1 MPDFVSLREAV
12 AGLVGDGDTVAM
24 EGFTHLIPF
33 AAGLEVIRQGRRDL
47 TLVRMTPD
55 LIYDQLIGAGCA
67 RRLVFSWGGNPGVG
81 SLHRL
86 RDAVER
92 QWPLPIEL
100 EELSHAGLA
109 NAYVAGASGLP
120 FAVLRAYAGSDLP
133 AHNPR
138 IRFVDCPFTSER
150 LAAVPAVRPDVAVIH
165 AQKADRRGNVL
176 LWGILGVQKEA
187 VLAARRS
194 IVIVEEVVEDLGA
207 WPNACVL
214 PSWVVTAVAC
224 VPGGAWPSYAHG
236 YYPRDNRFY
245 QAWDAISRDRD
256 GFRAWLDRFV
266 LGTGDFAE
274 FRQAVRAAP
283 RFGAPA

>member
-1 MPDFVSLREAV
+1 MTLSWTRGHRAIALSR
-12 AGLVGDGDTVAM
+12 VG
-24 EGFTHLIPF
+24 
-33 AAGLEVIRQGRRDL
+33 
-47 TLVRMTPD
+47 
-55 LIYDQLIGAGCA
+55 
-67 RRLVFSWGGNPGVG
+67 G
-81 SLHRL
+81 SL
-86 RDAVER
+86 
-92 QWPLPIEL
+92 
-100 EELSHAGLA
+100 
-109 NAYVAGASGLP
+109 
-120 FAVLRAYAGSDLP
+120 
-133 AHNPR
+133 
-138 IRFVDCPFTSER
+138 
-150 LAAVPAVRPDVAVIH
+150 PDGV
-165 AQKADRRGNVL
+165 
-176 LWGILGVQKEA
+176 GVQKEA

-224 VPGGAWPSYAHG
+224 VPGGAWSSYAHG